1 MLRIGY
7 DCFYLTL
14 SNFRAQDEGARGA
27 FDWEMYYKRLPLLPK
42 DLENPTKPF
51 DNPVMA
57 GGLFAISAAFFWEL
71 GGYDKGL
78 QIWGGEQYELSFKI
92 WQCGGRLVDAPCSRV
107 GHVYRKFAPFSF
119 GGSLGK
125 VMLIFSYEFVFLI
138 ARSMWIIALLR
149 IKNYSSNIL
158 DFNRIL
164 SFLIKKSKVF
174 LNGHIPKIFWHFVMN
189 IINLFF
195 LSLNPS
201 NRVVM
206 VPWIDVG
213 IIKLQTVVPW
223 LIRNTVMPLAGGQ
236 GGLSPNMLDFSRI
249 GGTVVQKCQKYLLH
263 KNISCRIIIVNAKIT

>member
-1 MLRIGY
+1 MVL
-7 DCFYLTL
+7 FPFFE
-14 SNFRAQDEGARGA
+14 NVFRAQDEGARGA

-125 VMLIFSYEFVFLI
+125 VTGFFMIFF
-138 ARSMWIIALLR
+138 R
-149 IKNYSSNIL
+149 
-158 DFNRIL
+158 
-164 SFLIKKSKVF
+164 
-174 LNGHIPKIFWHFVMN
+174 
-189 IINLFF
+189 
-195 LSLNPS
+195 
-201 NRVVM
+201 
-206 VPWIDVG
+206 
-213 IIKLQTVVPW
+213 
-223 LIRNTVMPLAGGQ
+223 
-236 GGLSPNMLDFSRI
+236 
-249 GGTVVQKCQKYLLH
+249 
-263 KNISCRIIIVNAKIT
+263 